1 MNFAY
6 DAQKLGTFDVSG
18 LKAIVEPLTEEMWG
32 ADANRQEAFGAHAA
46 THTIKLIADWDFRHK
61 DPTIHPAFH
70 LFEAELAPVFAHIRG
85 YYLQTLRQRRVAEQH
100 GPGYFIRALL
110 TRLPGGASIRP
121 HIDEGESLKRCHRI
135 HLPIVSNPQSVFS
148 VGQTRFH
155 MSEGELWEINNR
167 RVHAV
172 ENQGSDARIHLI
184 LDYVQPGEV
193 VFDLTGPITA

>member
-6 DAQKLGTFDVSG
+6 DAQKLGTFDIIG
-18 LKAIVEPLTEEMWG
+18 LKATVHSLTEELWT
-32 ADANRQEAFGAHAA
+32 ADSNRQEAFGAHSA
-46 THTIKLIADWDFRHK
+46 TQTIKLIADWDFRHK
-61 DPTIHPAFH
+61 DPTHH
-70 LFEAELAPVFAHIRG
+70 PVFALFEDQLKPVFDHIRQ
-85 YYLQTLRQRRVAEQH
+85 YYLQTLRQRRVAEQN
-100 GPGYFIRALL
+100 GAGYFIRALL
-110 TRLPGGASIRP
+110 TRLPSGASIRP

-135 HLPIVSNPQSVFS
+135 HLPIVSNPHSFFS

-155 MSEGELWEINNR
+155 MPEGELWEINNR

-172 ENQGSDARIHLI
+172 ENKGTEARIHLI